1 MEILRKIF
9 KGLTLHFI
17 IVKII
22 KFTLSLF
29 KAKKVDDCPTQMRFN
44 SKKDIFKGHEEV
56 NISNWDL
63 PDVNTFGSD
72 SSKTINENT
81 GTTRHISNS
90 VHSFANLDVLKLTTK
105 CGIIIEYNLNESSF
119 KINGKYTRANIE
131 NVMGLSQVGNSRIDN
146 KPIIAIK
153 IKGSSKALIL
163 KVIEDESR
171 FQSIADLDDNYMPK
185 SNIDSVDSMSYAISG
200 AIINGKYKR

>member
-1 MEILRKIF
+1 MKVLQKII
-9 KGLTLHFI
+9 KTLTLHFI

-22 KFTLSLF
+22 EFTLSLF
-29 KAKKVDDCPTQMRFN
+29 KAKKVEEQPTQMRFN
-44 SKKDIFKGHEEV
+44 SQKDIFKGHEEV
-56 NISNWDL
+56 NILNWDL
-63 PDVNTFGSD
+63 PDVNTFGID
-72 SSKTINENT
+72 SSKTT
-81 GTTRHISNS
+81 DKSTSTTRRISNS
-90 VHSFANLDVLKLTTK
+90 FNKFTNLDVLKLTTK

-131 NVMGLSQVGNSRIDN
+131 NVMGLSQVGNSRIDG

-171 FQSIADLDDNYMPK
+171 FQSIADLDDNLISK
-185 SNIDSVDSMSYAISG
+185 SNIDSIDSMSYAISG
-200 AIINGKYKR
+200 AIVNGKYRR